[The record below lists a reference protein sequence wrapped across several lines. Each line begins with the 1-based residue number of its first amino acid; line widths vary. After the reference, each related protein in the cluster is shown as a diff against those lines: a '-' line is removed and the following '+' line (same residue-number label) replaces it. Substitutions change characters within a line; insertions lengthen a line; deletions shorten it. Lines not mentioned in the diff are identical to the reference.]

1 MQQNCLIENCLIEN
15 CLIEPTPDKW
25 GLLVYLSDHNAGVD
39 LTTIM
44 RSMKDIADSGLVLA
58 EENLVVAE
66 KLLKTG
72 LSNRTAIRKSYYS
85 RYHAARSAVYVRMQL
100 DVKKHRSLI
109 DKFKKLLI
117 RQFGDETVAN
127 QMNAWR
133 IDRIKRDYDPDVA
146 VMGGMCESAISDAAM
161 IIGTCKNLVEE
172 F

>member
-1 MQQNCLIENCLIEN
+1 M
-15 CLIEPTPDKW
+15 EPTPDKW

-39 LTTIM
+39 LNTIM
-44 RSMKDIADSGLVLA
+44 RSITDIAESGLVLA

-72 LSNRTAIRKSYYS
+72 LSNRTAIHKSYHS
-85 RYHAARSAVYVRMQL
+85 IYHAARSAVYVRMRL
-100 DVKKHRSLI
+100 DVMKHRSLI

-127 QMNAWR
+127 QVNAWGM
-133 IDRIKRDYDPDVA
+133 DRIKSDYDPGVK
-146 VMGGMCESAISDAAM
+146 VMKGMCESAISDAAT
-161 IIGTCKNLVEE
+161 ILDTCKNLVEE

>member
-1 MQQNCLIENCLIEN
+1 MQHDRLMEL
-15 CLIEPTPDKW
+15 TPDKW
-25 GLLVYLSDHNAGVD
+25 RLLV
-39 LTTIM
+39 
-44 RSMKDIADSGLVLA
+44 SMKDIAESGLVLA

-72 LSNRTAIRKSYYS
+72 LSNRTVIRKSYYS
-85 RYHAARSAVYVRMQL
+85 MYHAARSAVYVRMRL

-117 RQFGDETVAN
+117 RQSGDETLAN

-133 IDRIKRDYDPDVA
+133 MDRMKSDYDPDVE
-146 VMGGMCESAISDAAM
+146 VMEGMCKSAISDAVM
-161 IIGTCKNLVEE
+161 ILDTCKNLVEE